1 MKIPELNGKDL
12 LYSDLELRIDS
23 IQGKKRVYTVLYRT
37 SKVLTFI
44 AGASITILTGWK
56 IKGGG
61 QPGNDNVILIISASI
76 ALLAA
81 IEGLFNFRDKGKS
94 YDALLFD
101 LRRLRDRICYD
112 FMKGPDVY
120 EQNKDGHFDEYQKIL
135 QVQKLIIENNDGGE
149 E

>member
-23 IQGKKRVYTVLYRT
+23 IQGKKRVYTVLFRT

-81 IEGLFNFRDKGKS
+81 VEGLFNFRDKGKS

-112 FMKGPDVY
+112 FMKGPEIY

-135 QVQKLIIENNDGGE
+135 QAQKSIIENNDGGE

>member
-12 LYSDLELRIDS
+12 LYSDIELRIDS
-23 IQGKKRVYTVLYRT
+23 IKNKKRLYTVLHRT
-37 SKVLTFI
+37 SKVFTFI

-61 QPGNDNVILIISASI
+61 QPGNDNVILIISAII

-81 IEGLFNFRDKGKS
+81 IEGLFNFRDKGKN

-112 FMKGPDVY
+112 FMKGPEIY
-120 EQNKDGHFDEYQKIL
+120 EQNKDLHFDEYQKIL
-135 QVQKLIIENNDGGE
+135 QAQKLIIENNDGGE